1 MTVHNPMPFELKVSN
16 VVSNGLQVVNAFS
29 LMFISKLVD
38 LEISYSVT
46 FFLIYCRVYC
56 VRELIMSVI
65 QLVYH
70 YLQSRGHSR

>member
-16 VVSNGLQVVNAFS
+16 VVSDIYRLFDVFFLRFICMSVNT
-29 LMFISKLVD
+29 
-38 LEISYSVT
+38 EIPYSV
-46 FFLIYCRVYC
+46 IYSFIYSRVYY

-70 YLQSRGHSR
+70 YLQNRDHSP